1 MALTDK
7 LTAIADAIR
16 GKTGKT
22 DGLTLDQ
29 MATEIAGIEA
39 GGGGSGGDNALDYAR
54 TIYSLF
60 EDSVVPNGTEIV
72 VSFGSKAGTTMDS
85 EALAYFM
92 RSLTGAKSVTV
103 SCGGTAPDSMNMNS
117 FARCANPDYTLERID
132 LSGAEHLLVVSNFT
146 RCLEYRRGLKEVL
159 GTFDMTNCTTLANF
173 AAQCT
178 ALETI
183 SFKAGTIKSNISIP
197 NSPSL
202 TDATIQNI
210 IDGLA
215 DLTGGTAQT
224 LTLHATVG
232 AKLTDAQKSAASA
245 KNWTIS
251 Y

>member
-7 LTAIADAIR
+7 LTNIADAIR
-16 GKTGKT
+16 GKTGKS
-22 DGLTLDQ
+22 DSMTLDQ
-29 MATEIAGIEA
+29 MPTEIAGIQA
-39 GGGGSGGDNALDYAR
+39 GGGGENPLDYANR
-54 TIYSLF
+54 LTNMFYGSN
-60 EDSVVPNGTEIV
+60 VPSGTEIKI
-72 VSFGSKAGTTMDS
+72 SFGAKAGKAMDS
-85 EALAYFM
+85 TALQYFM
-92 RSLTGAKSVTV
+92 RDLKGAKSVKV
-103 SCGGTAPDSMNMNS
+103 DCGGEAPATMDMNS
-117 FARCANPDYTLERID
+117 FARCASAEYELEQID

-146 RCLEYRRGLKEVL
+146 RCLEFRCGLKEVL
-159 GTFDMTNCTTLANF
+159 GSFDMTNCTTLSNI
-173 AAQCT
+173 AAKCA

-183 SFKAGTIKSNISIP
+183 SFKAGTIKKAIGIP
-197 NSPSL
+197 DSPNL

-232 AKLTDAQKSAASA
+232 AKLTDTQKSVASA